1 MSTLLDQFVTE
12 GGELLDDAT
21 SGLLKL
27 ERDPND
33 AELLNGVFRAAHTFK
48 GSSGLFEQHVEL
60 TRVVHAAE
68 DVLDALRRR
77 ELELDAELI
86 DDIMAALDLAR
97 DWLGAIEAS
106 GTLPEAAAHVGSV
119 CISRLR
125 SRLTSKDEET
135 PTPLPREARPPP
147 PWALAAADA
156 TPAVAEAQE
165 AGTTVRAIRYDP
177 PPDCFFR
184 GEDPLG
190 LVAQI
195 PGLLDLVVLRDEP
208 WPPIGELDEYAC
220 AVRFELLTSAPTA
233 VLDDLLRYVQ
243 DEVEIFELSVDT
255 VAVAATSEV
264 ALMLLAAQRG
274 ALSAPCPPEDE
285 VTRLRGI
292 ADTVLRA
299 LAIDGRRPETLFAGA
314 DALLLSPDRAGL
326 GELLD
331 ALAGDEGASLPVA
344 PGPPSHPDSVPD
356 PEPDHPVGEPR
367 RAAVGRTMK
376 VEQYK
381 IDHLLDLV
389 GELIVSK
396 NALPF
401 LARSAERGEEA
412 RVLARSIKDQHVAL
426 NRLTEELQAAAMDM
440 RMLPASVVFDRF
452 PRLVRDT
459 ARKLGKQVRLETF
472 GGDTSA
478 DKDMLE
484 QLADPLLH
492 MMRNSLDHGLESA
505 EERQAAG
512 KSPEGTI
519 TLTAAQQP
527 DGVMIELSDDGRGV
541 DPAAIRRSAY
551 AKGLISEQEAESL
564 DDAASRELLFRAGF
578 STAETVSDLSG
589 RGVGMDAV
597 RSTIVGLGGT
607 VSLESAHGA
616 GTTVRLRL
624 PLSMAVT
631 KVMVFTVAGQQFG
644 VPVDVVRE
652 TVRLPRSQI
661 QRIADQPAIVRR
673 GAVVPVFD
681 LAGALELRAAPPAD
695 EVGED
700 DDVRLLV
707 LDIDGAEVA
716 IGVQR
721 FEEHLDIMLKPLE
734 GVLAGLPGL
743 AGSTLLGDGTV
754 LLILDLAEVLRNAG
768 SAR

>member
-1 MSTLLDQFVTE
+1 V
-12 GGELLDDAT
+12 A
-21 SGLLKL
+21 
-27 ERDPND
+27 P
-33 AELLNGVFRAAHTFK
+33 
-48 GSSGLFEQHVEL
+48 
-60 TRVVHAAE
+60 
-68 DVLDALRRR
+68 
-77 ELELDAELI
+77 
-86 DDIMAALDLAR
+86 
-97 DWLGAIEAS
+97 AS
-106 GTLPEAAAHVGSV
+106 
-119 CISRLR
+119 
-125 SRLTSKDEET
+125 
-135 PTPLPREARPPP
+135 
-147 PWALAAADA
+147 
-156 TPAVAEAQE
+156 AVA
-165 AGTTVRAIRYDP
+165 I
-177 PPDCFFR
+177 
-184 GEDPLG
+184 
-190 LVAQI
+190 
-195 PGLLDLVVLRDEP
+195 
-208 WPPIGELDEYAC
+208 
-220 AVRFELLTSAPTA
+220 
-233 VLDDLLRYVQ
+233 
-243 DEVEIFELSVDT
+243 
-255 VAVAATSEV
+255 
-264 ALMLLAAQRG
+264 MLLAAQRG
-274 ALSAPCPPEDE
+274 ALAAPCPPEDE
-285 VTRLRGI
+285 ATRLRTI

-299 LAIDGRRPETLFAGA
+299 LALDGRRPEAVLAGA
-314 DALLLSPDRAGL
+314 DALLASPDRAGL

-331 ALAGDEGASLPVA
+331 ALTDSQASPMPA
-344 PGPPSHPDSVPD
+344 MSTPPTDPEPVPD
-356 PEPDHPVGEPR
+356 PGADQAVGEPR

-401 LARSAERGEEA
+401 LARSAERGDEA

-459 ARKLGKQVRLETF
+459 ARKLGKQVRLQTS
-472 GGDTSA
+472 GGETSA

-492 MMRNSLDHGLESA
+492 LMRNSLDHGLEGA

-512 KSPEGTI
+512 KAPEGTI

-527 DGVMIELSDDGRGV
+527 DGVVIEINDDGRGV

-564 DDAASRELLFRAGF
+564 DDRASRDLLFRAGF

-597 RSTIVGLGGT
+597 RSTIVALGGS
-607 VSLESAHGA
+607 VSLESTHGA

-631 KVMVFTVAGQQFG
+631 KVMVFSVADQQFG
-644 VPVDVVRE
+644 VPVDIVRE
-652 TVRLPRSQI
+652 TVRLPRSQV

-673 GAVVPVFD
+673 GAVVPIFD
-681 LAGALELRAAPPAD
+681 LVGALELRAAPPAD
-695 EVGED
+695 ED
-700 DDVRLLV
+700 DDARLLV
-707 LDIDGAEVA
+707 LDIDGREVA

-721 FEEHLDIMLKPLE
+721 FEEHLDVMLKPLE

-754 LLILDLAEVLRNAG
+754 LLILDLPEVLRNAN